1 MPDPPPSLGE
11 VGAGYWIEV
20 WTAGSGVYQV
30 TDSYVIERYCSLQER
45 RRNLTDLVEAQGWL
59 TTGSTGQVVVHPAA
73 RMVADIEGR
82 LSSLEDR
89 LGLNP
94 EARLRLGITAVEHKS
109 RLDAFLSDGGG
120 DT

>member
-94 EARLRLGITAVEHKS
+94 EARLRLGITAVEHQS